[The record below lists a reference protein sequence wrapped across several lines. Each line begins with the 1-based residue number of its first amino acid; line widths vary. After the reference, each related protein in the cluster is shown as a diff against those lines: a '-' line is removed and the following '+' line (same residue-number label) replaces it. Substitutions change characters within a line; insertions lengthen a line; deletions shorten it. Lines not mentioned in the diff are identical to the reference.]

1 MYEYIENFRELGFG
15 MFVHFGLFSTYGH
28 GEWYFDH
35 ANRHE
40 GMTMEEYARARD
52 RFRVKAGWA
61 RSLVRAAKSAG
72 CRYIT
77 LTTRHHEGFSL
88 YDTQGLSDFDAPHS
102 AAGRDL
108 IREFVDACRE
118 GGIVPFFYHTLIDWH
133 HPDFKDNFPK
143 YIDYL
148 VSSVELLCKNYGK
161 IGGLWFDGV
170 WDDPDADWQL
180 DRLYSMIRKYQPEAM
195 IINNTGT
202 QSLGVAGHREIDAVT
217 FERGKPFAPK
227 ENGGK
232 VIAGEMCEVL
242 NDHWG
247 YAADDID
254 YKPIAALVEELV
266 ECRACGCNF
275 LLNIGPRGDGSVSPI
290 DAAYLSEIGRW
301 VKANK
306 KFIYSARP
314 YRDAKAD
321 GAYLLTDGKNV
332 YAAIPGVPMR
342 TNIGAENYPA
352 EHPVTFSRRIT
363 SARWLDSGE
372 RATFSGNV
380 LTPAGFPY
388 GTSLT
393 MRVAKVKLK

>member
-1 MYEYIENFRELGFG
+1 
-15 MFVHFGLFSTYGH
+15 
-28 GEWYFDH
+28 
-35 ANRHE
+35 
-40 GMTMEEYARARD
+40 
-52 RFRVKAGWA
+52 
-61 RSLVRAAKSAG
+61 
-72 CRYIT
+72 
-77 LTTRHHEGFSL
+77 
-88 YDTQGLSDFDAPHS
+88 
-102 AAGRDL
+102 
-108 IREFVDACRE
+108 
-118 GGIVPFFYHTLIDWH
+118 
-133 HPDFKDNFPK
+133 
-143 YIDYL
+143 
-148 VSSVELLCKNYGK
+148 
-161 IGGLWFDGV
+161 
-170 WDDPDADWQL
+170 
-180 DRLYSMIRKYQPEAM
+180 M

-202 QSLGVAGHREIDAVT
+202 NSLGVAGHREVDAVT
-217 FERGKPFAPK
+217 FERGKPFSPP
-227 ENGGK
+227 ENGDK

-247 YAADDID
+247 YAADDIN
-254 YKPIAALVEELV
+254 YKPLAGLIDELV
-266 ECRACGCNF
+266 DCRACGCNF

-314 YRDAKAD
+314 YTGARAD
-321 GAYLLTDGKNV
+321 GAYLLTDGKNI

-342 TNIGAENYPA
+342 TDIGAENYSE

-380 LTPAGFPY
+380 LTPTTFPY